1 LLDKA
6 RADHAAADEAHRE
19 ALHHHRPRSHA

>member
-6 RADHAAADEAHRE
+6 RADHAAADKAHRE
-19 ALHHHRPRSHA
+19 ALHYHRPRQHA